1 MLDNENLMLELNTVY
16 KNKNVGN
23 LVVIS
28 LNKSSLDG
36 GNNFYIQI
44 KITHHSLESSNQ
56 YLKMEKNSNIDSDDL

>member
-1 MLDNENLMLELNTVY
+1 MLELNTVY

-36 GNNFYIQI
+36 GNNFSHIQI